1 MEWTGQ
7 LYADNPAVAA
17 EIYIE
22 APPERVWALVSDIYL
37 MPTLSAELREVE
49 WLDGVDEP
57 AVGHRFRGCSSH
69 PALGNWETVSTV
81 VACEEPREFGWAVG
95 DASHPS
101 ATWRF
106 NLRPEGQGTLL
117 GQRAQL
123 GPGRSGL
130 NLAIDAMPENEQK
143 IVFVRLREFEAG
155 LTSNLAVIKELAE
168 GPP

>member
-57 AVGHRFRGCSSH
+57 AVGHRFRGCNSH

-81 VACEEPREFGWAVG
+81 VTCDEPREFGWAVG

-101 ATWRF
+101 AAWRF

-155 LTSNLAVIKELAE
+155 LTSNLAAIKELAE